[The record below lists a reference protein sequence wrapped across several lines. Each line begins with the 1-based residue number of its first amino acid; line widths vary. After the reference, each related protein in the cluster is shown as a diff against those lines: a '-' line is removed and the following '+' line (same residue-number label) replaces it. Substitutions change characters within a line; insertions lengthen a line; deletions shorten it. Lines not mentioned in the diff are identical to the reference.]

1 MVNVGAL
8 DMLLRFLL
16 AMALFSLGTLLNGDL
31 RWLGLLGFLPLL
43 SAIFRYCPIYAMLH
57 VRSCS
62 EADARSHASMHGPIA
77 H

>member
-16 AMALFSLGTLLNGDL
+16 AMALFSLGTFLDGNL
-31 RWLGLLGFLPLL
+31 RWLGLLGFVPLL
-43 SAIFRYCPIYAMLH
+43 TAIFRFCPLYSMLH

-62 EADARSHASMHGPIA
+62 EEDAHSVGPMNGPIA